1 MSSLIYAIYVNKFCP
16 LFYLLEI
23 ENLVTVILCK
33 RICICADL
41 HVGGG
46 SGGVVVVV
54 MVEW

>member
-46 SGGVVVVV
+46 SGGVVVV